1 MSRSG
6 DQHLGRVTPA
16 AGSDGPVASDAADL
30 ALVRDAVASLLTSGY
45 RSPPRVQ
52 PTHSLA
58 PFWSAFEFQEVLLED
73 GTRLKVIFSSRN
85 GPAESYAFTVELETS
100 LEHWQKLVGVVAPE
114 DLNRSFAADVV
125 WQMAIRLSNADLP
138 LPAKARGRTAI
149 APHDEIF
156 FAAPDPTGTTT
167 QKGQRDG

>member
-6 DQHLGRVTPA
+6 DQYLGRVIVA
-16 AGSDGPVASDAADL
+16 AGSGGPVTSDAANL
-30 ALVRDAVASLLTSGY
+30 ALVRDAVASLLTSDY
-45 RSPPRVQ
+45 RPPPRVQ

-58 PFWSAFEFQEVLLED
+58 PFWSAFDFQEVLLED

-85 GPAESYAFTVELETS
+85 GPAESYAFTVELEKS

-138 LPAKARGRTAI
+138 LPAKAGDRTEI
-149 APHDEIF
+149 AAHGDVF
-156 FAAPDPTGTTT
+156 FAAPDLTGTTT